1 MKRKDYVFYRS
12 PKEKAVRGLKIF
24 AAVCI
29 PLAVVVFVVLGIA
42 LGWFSRWFEKDKYLD
57 GDYEALFAEK
67 KYDLATEITAEI
79 LAADPFNKKA
89 LIYDGFANYYYGMQ
103 LPAFE
108 DQLPYLDRA
117 ALSLRKVR
125 ILDEKHLTGKIDYF
139 LGRIYYIK
147 GTFFLDEAIVYFESA
162 LDLGYKDHRN
172 EICYFLG
179 MAYSRIGLFD
189 KSLEW
194 LKQVEGDSDVS
205 RLLIA
210 ITYFHQKNYAST
222 LENLDRILQET
233 QDEEV
238 KLSCIFW
245 KAKTFL
251 EQNNY
256 EQAISLYNE
265 ILAKVDSADVHYQ
278 LGLVYKEMNNIIQ
291 ARSEWR
297 KAIKLQPTH
306 MGALM
311 ELNQ

>member
-1 MKRKDYVFYRS
+1 MKRKDYVFYHS

-24 AAVCI
+24 AAICI
-29 PLAVVVFVVLGIA
+29 PLAVVVFVVLGIT
-42 LGWFSRWFEKDKYLD
+42 LGWFSQWFERDKYLN

-67 KYDLATEITAEI
+67 KYDLVTEVTAEI
-79 LAADPFNKKA
+79 LTSDPFNKKA
-89 LIYDGFANYYYGMQ
+89 LIYNGFANYYYAVQ
-103 LPAFE
+103 LPSFE
-108 DQLPYLDRA
+108 DQIVRLDQA
-117 ALSLRKVR
+117 AASLRKVR
-125 ILDEKHLTGKIDYF
+125 ILNENRLNGKIDYF
-139 LGRIYYIK
+139 LGRIYYMK
-147 GTFFLDEAIVYFESA
+147 GIFFLDESIIYFESA
-162 LDLGYKDHRN
+162 LDLGYKDHKN
-172 EICYFLG
+172 EIYYFLG

-194 LKQVEGDSDVS
+194 LKKVEGDSDVS
-205 RLLIA
+205 DLLIA
-210 ITYFHQKNYAST
+210 ITYFHQKNFSAA
-222 LENLDRILQET
+222 LESLDRILATTQQEDVRLT
-233 QDEEV
+233 C
-238 KLSCIFW
+238 SFW

-256 EQAISLYNE
+256 EQAIALYNE
-265 ILAKVDSADVHYQ
+265 ILAKVDSADAHYQ